1 RPGGQ
6 TYAASKGAVVTLAK
20 SLALEAAPHG
30 VRVVAIA
37 PVATETPMLATF
49 MGKKEVDA
57 EGMTRYIA
65 TVPLGRLNRPED
77 IATAA
82 GLAAPGTVK
91 IIPLAA
97 ESLGVRSMA
106 TYVEAGQTGILIDPG
121 ATLSPSR
128 FNLPPSEEEWEAFRR
143 ANDRISA
150 YATRASVVFVSHY
163 HEDHFRSDP
172 ATYVGRTVLLKDP
185 RRMVA
190 GLQAKRGTELWTA
203 LGPVARVVSADGCRR
218 TTLELDLRVSPPLPH
233 GVDGSPLGAIV
244 VLTVVDP
251 GENERFVFAS
261 DVQGP
266 LSPVAAAYLVQERPT
281 LLYLS
286 GPPSYIERD
295 VGASVIE
302 RGIDNLLR
310 VVGATGCRV
319 IMDHHALRDV
329 RF

>member
-1 RPGGQ
+1 M
-6 TYAASKGAVVTLAK
+6 KVV
-20 SLALEAAPHG
+20 
-30 VRVVAIA
+30 
-37 PVATETPMLATF
+37 
-49 MGKKEVDA
+49 
-57 EGMTRYIA
+57 
-65 TVPLGRLNRPED
+65 
-77 IATAA
+77 
-82 GLAAPGTVK
+82 
-91 IIPLAA
+91 PLAA

-106 TYVEAGQTGILIDPG
+106 TFVEAGQTGILIDPG

-128 FNLPPSEEEWEAFRR
+128 FNLPPSEEEWEALRR

-150 YATRASVVFVSHY
+150 YAARASHVFVSHY

-172 ATYVGRTVLLKDP
+172 ATYVGRTVLVKDP

-190 GLQAKRGTELWTA
+190 GRQAKRGEELRAA
-203 LGPVARVVSADGCRR
+203 LGPVARVVSADGCHQR
-218 TTLELDLRVSPPLPH
+218 TLELELRVSPPLPH
-233 GVDGSPLGAIV
+233 GVDGSPLGTIV

-266 LSPVAAAYLVQERPT
+266 LSSVAAAYLIRERPT

-295 VGASVIE
+295 VGATVID

-310 VVGATGCRV
+310 IVSATGCRV
-319 IMDHHALRDV
+319 IMDHHALRDT
-329 RF
+329 RFTERFRRVWETGAVVTAAGYLGRAEAPLESRRPRAWAAARKAPAKVGERRAIMTPATRKMAKGGHER

>member
-1 RPGGQ
+1 V
-6 TYAASKGAVVTLAK
+6 KVV
-20 SLALEAAPHG
+20 
-30 VRVVAIA
+30 
-37 PVATETPMLATF
+37 
-49 MGKKEVDA
+49 
-57 EGMTRYIA
+57 
-65 TVPLGRLNRPED
+65 
-77 IATAA
+77 
-82 GLAAPGTVK
+82 
-91 IIPLAA
+91 PLAA

-106 TYVEAGQTGILIDPG
+106 TFVEAGETGILIDPG

-128 FNLPPSEEEWEAFRR
+128 FNLPPSEEEWEELRR

-150 YATRASVVFVSHY
+150 YAARASLVFVSHY

-172 ATYVGRTVLLKDP
+172 ATYAGRTVLVKDP
-185 RRMVA
+185 KRMVA
-190 GLQAKRGTELWTA
+190 GRQAKRGEELWRA

-218 TTLELDLRVSPPLPH
+218 RTLELELRVSPPLPH

-244 VLTVVDP
+244 MLTVVDP

-266 LSPVAAAYLVQERPT
+266 LSPVAAAYLIAERPT

-295 VGASVIE
+295 VGTAVIE

-310 VVGATGCRV
+310 IVGVTGCRV
-319 IMDHHALRDV
+319 IMDHHALRDT
-329 RF
+329 RFTERFRRVWETGAVVTAAGYLGRAEAPLESRRPHAWAAARKAPAKVGERRAIMTPATRRIAKGGHER